1 MLHPYV
7 DNLDNLSINELEDK
21 VIELQ
26 RKYFL
31 TNNPSVQSQ
40 ISVIIDIYREQ
51 IQTRHRV
58 DAQRQKDNQQ
68 DGDNSL
74 DNLIKVS

>member
-1 MLHPYV
+1 MIHPYV

-40 ISVIIDIYREQ
+40 ISVIIDIYRDQ
-51 IQTRHRV
+51 IQTRHRI
-58 DAQRQKDNQQ
+58 DAQRQRDNQQ

>member
-31 TNNPSVQSQ
+31 TKNPSVQSQ

-51 IQTRHRV
+51 IQTRHRI
-58 DAQRQKDNQQ
+58 DAQRQRDNQQ

>member
-40 ISVIIDIYREQ
+40 ISVKIS
-51 IQTRHRV
+51 V
-58 DAQRQKDNQQ
+58 C
-68 DGDNSL
+68 
-74 DNLIKVS
+74 

>member
-7 DNLDNLSINELEDK
+7 DNLDKLSINELEDK

-40 ISVIIDIYREQ
+40 ISVIIDIYRDQ
-51 IQTRHRV
+51 IQTRHRI
-58 DAQRQKDNQQ
+58 DAQRQRDNQQ

>member
-51 IQTRHRV
+51 IQTWHRI
-58 DAQRQKDNQQ
+58 DAQRQRDNQQ
-68 DGDNSL
+68 DGDNSI

>member
-7 DNLDNLSINELEDK
+7 DNLDKLSINELEDK

-51 IQTRHRV
+51 IQTRHRI
-58 DAQRQKDNQQ
+58 DAQRQRDNQQ

>member
-1 MLHPYV
+1 MIHPYV

-40 ISVIIDIYREQ
+40 ISVIIDIYKEQ
-51 IQTRHRV
+51 IQTRHRI
-58 DAQRQKDNQQ
+58 DAQRQRDNQQ

>member
-58 DAQRQKDNQQ
+58 DAQRQRDNQQ

>member
-1 MLHPYV
+1 
-7 DNLDNLSINELEDK
+7 LEDK

-51 IQTRHRV
+51 IQTRHRI
-58 DAQRQKDNQQ
+58 DAQRQRDNQQ

>member
-7 DNLDNLSINELEDK
+7 NNLDNLSINELEDK

>member
-7 DNLDNLSINELEDK
+7 DNLDKLSINELEDK

-40 ISVIIDIYREQ
+40 ISVIIDIYKEQ
-51 IQTRHRV
+51 IQTRHRI
-58 DAQRQKDNQQ
+58 DAQRQRDNQQ

>member
-51 IQTRHRV
+51 IQTRHRI
-58 DAQRQKDNQQ
+58 DAQRQRDNQQ

>member
-1 MLHPYV
+1 MIHPYV
-7 DNLDNLSINELEDK
+7 DNLNNLTINELEEK

-26 RKYFL
+26 RKYFI

-40 ISVIIDIYREQ
+40 ISVIIDIYREE
-51 IQTRHRV
+51 IQTRHRAE
-58 DAQRQKDNQQ
+58 AQRQRDNQQ

-74 DNLIKVS
+74 DNLINIS

>member
-51 IQTRHRV
+51 IQTRHRI
-58 DAQRQKDNQQ
+58 DAQRQRDNQQ

-74 DNLIKVS
+74 DNLIEVS

>member
-1 MLHPYV
+1 MIHPYV
-7 DNLDNLSINELEDK
+7 DNLNNLTINELEEK

-26 RKYFL
+26 RKYFI

-40 ISVIIDIYREQ
+40 ISVIIDIYREE
-51 IQTRHRV
+51 IQTRHRAE
-58 DAQRQKDNQQ
+58 AQRQQQNQDN
-68 DGDNSL
+68 GNNSL